1 MYQFKVNDEVVGYS
15 ATPLYIKK
23 LDNGNYAPCS
33 YEEAE
38 GVAVHSKPYSLEGK
52 AALDDRPVVTFEE
65 VQDTQ
70 FFADTLTAN
79 QENTTYVQALNTV
92 GVETEEVTD
101 NAE

>member
-1 MYQFKVNDEVVGYS
+1 MYQFKVNGEVVGYS

-23 LDNGNYAPCS
+23 LVNGNYAPCS
-33 YEEAE
+33 YDEAD
-38 GVAVHSKPYSLEGK
+38 GVAVHSNPYSLGGK

-79 QENTTYVQALNTV
+79 QENVVYVEALNTV
-92 GVETEEVTD
+92 GVQTEEVTD
-101 NAE
+101 DAE